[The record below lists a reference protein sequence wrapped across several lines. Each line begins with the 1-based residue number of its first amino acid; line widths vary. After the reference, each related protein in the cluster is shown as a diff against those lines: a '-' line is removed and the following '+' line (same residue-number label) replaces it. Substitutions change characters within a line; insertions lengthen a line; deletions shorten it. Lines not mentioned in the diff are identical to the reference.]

1 MTSLSGRWP
10 KSCILRTDPY
20 GEADG
25 SAGSRS
31 LPLRLE
37 ILQKMKRVT
46 IGKISRVR
54 GLKGEMVIIP
64 LTDDPQR
71 FLKLEK
77 VTIAHDEDCR
87 QFLVEKA
94 REFKDRVLLKLKQVD
109 SPEQARGLVGG
120 YIEIEEDQLVRLPQ
134 GSYFVFDIVGLEVVT
149 VAGERIGTVKEVIS
163 LPANDLYLVEGEEK
177 SYNIPAVKDVIKEID
192 LKKKKMII
200 EPMEGLFDL

>member
-1 MTSLSGRWP
+1 
-10 KSCILRTDPY
+10 
-20 GEADG
+20 
-25 SAGSRS
+25 
-31 LPLRLE
+31 LE

-54 GLKGEMVIIP
+54 GLKGEMVVVP

-77 VTIAHDEDCR
+77 VTIARDEDSR

-94 REFKDRVLLKLKQVD
+94 REFKDRVLLKLRQVD

-120 YIEIEEDQLVRLPQ
+120 YIEIEEDQLVRLSQ

-149 VAGERIGTVKEVIS
+149 VEGERIGTVKEVIS

>member
-1 MTSLSGRWP
+1 
-10 KSCILRTDPY
+10 
-20 GEADG
+20 
-25 SAGSRS
+25 
-31 LPLRLE
+31 
-37 ILQKMKRVT
+37 MKRVT

-54 GLKGEMVIIP
+54 GLKGEMVVVP

-77 VTIAHDEDCR
+77 VRITKDEVCR
-87 QFLVEKA
+87 QFPVEKA
-94 REFKDRVLLKLKQVD
+94 REFKDKVLLKLKEVD
-109 SPEQARGLVGG
+109 SPEQARELVGG

-149 VAGERIGTVKEVIS
+149 TRGERIGTVKEVIS

-177 SYNIPAVKDVIKEID
+177 LYNIPAVKEVVKGID
-192 LKKKKMII
+192 LEKKKMII